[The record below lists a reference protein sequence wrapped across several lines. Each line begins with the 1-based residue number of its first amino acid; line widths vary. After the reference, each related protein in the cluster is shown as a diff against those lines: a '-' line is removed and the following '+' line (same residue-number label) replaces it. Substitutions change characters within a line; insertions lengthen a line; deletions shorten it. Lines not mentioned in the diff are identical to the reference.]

1 MTRMIYTPRRLAR
14 NTPRRLERKPAKYA
28 LWVVCLA
35 ALPLAA
41 CLGVTVLLNICG
53 G

>member
-1 MTRMIYTPRRLAR
+1 MTRMIY
-14 NTPRRLERKPAKYA
+14 TPRRLERKPAKYA

-35 ALPLAA
+35 ALPFGV

>member
-14 NTPRRLERKPAKYA
+14 KPAKYA
-28 LWVVCLA
+28 LWVVFLA
-35 ALPLAA
+35 ALPLGA
-41 CLGVTVLLNICG
+41 CLGLTVFLNICG